1 MRKWRWAILFS
12 ALLLSSCDELFNED
26 NDLFLTEATIIE
38 GLKEALVVGTD
49 SATKQL
55 SMTNGY
61 YGNQA
66 LKILLPPEADII
78 VDNISLI
85 PGGAALIE
93 EIVLGINRSAEDAA
107 KEVAPIFISA
117 ITDMTIMDGLSI
129 LNGSNNAATTYLE
142 SNTYDDLFGLYQP
155 KLQISLDKKLVG
167 TVSTNSLWSTLVG
180 QWNGIANTF
189 AGQFAGL
196 EPVETQLDSYLTNRA
211 LEGLFSKIAEE
222 ELAIR
227 TDPVARVTDLLER
240 VFGE

>member
-1 MRKWRWAILFS
+1 MRMWRWAILFS

-49 SATKQL
+49 SASSQL
-55 SMTNGY
+55 SMTDGY

-129 LNGSNNAATTYLE
+129 LNGSNTAATTYLK

-155 KLQISLDKKLVG
+155 KLQVSLDKKLVG

-180 QWNGIANTF
+180 QWNGLANTF
-189 AGQFAGL
+189 AGQIAGL
-196 EPVETQLDSYLTNRA
+196 EPVETQLDSYLTDKA

>member
-1 MRKWRWAILFS
+1 MAILFS

-26 NDLFLTEATIIE
+26 NDFFLSEATIVE

-49 SATKQL
+49 SATSQL

-61 YGNQA
+61 YGNEV

-85 PGGAALIE
+85 PGGSALIE

-107 KEVAPIFISA
+107 KEVALIFIPA
-117 ITDMTIMDGLSI
+117 ITDMSIMDGLSI
-129 LNGSNNAATTYLE
+129 LNGSNNAATEYLE
-142 SNTYDDLFGLYQP
+142 SNTYLKLFELYQP
-155 KLQISLDKKLVG
+155 KIQTSLDKKLVG
-167 TVSTNSLWSTLVG
+167 TVSTNYLWSTLVG
-180 QWNGIANTF
+180 QWNGIANTL
-189 AGQFAGL
+189 AGQLAGF
-196 EPVETQLDSYLTNRA
+196 EPVETQLDSYLTDKA
-211 LEGLFSKIAEE
+211 LDGLFLKIAEE

-227 TDPVARVTDLLER
+227 TDPMARVTDLLEK

>member
-1 MRKWRWAILFS
+1 MRKWRLAILFS

-26 NDLFLTEATIIE
+26 NDFFLTEATIIE

-55 SMTNGY
+55 SITDGY
-61 YGNQA
+61 YGNAA

-93 EIVLGINRSAEDAA
+93 NIIKGINRSAEDAA

-129 LNGSNNAATTYLE
+129 LNGSNNAATTYLQ
-142 SNTYDDLFGLYQP
+142 SNTYGDLFGLYQP
-155 KLQISLDKKLVG
+155 KLQASLDKKLVG
-167 TVSTNSLWSTLVG
+167 TVSTNSLWSTLVN
-180 QWNGIANTF
+180 QWNTIARLSPKLNT
-189 AGQFAGL
+189 
-196 EPVETQLDSYLTNRA
+196 VETQLDSYLTDKA

-240 VFGE
+240 VFGK

>member
-12 ALLLSSCDELFNED
+12 TLLLSSCEEVFNED
-26 NDLFLTEATIIE
+26 NDFFLTEATIIK

-49 SATKQL
+49 SATNQL
-55 SMTNGY
+55 SLTNGY
-61 YGNQA
+61 YGNEA

-78 VDNISLI
+78 IDNISRI
-85 PGGAALIE
+85 PGGEEQIE
-93 EIVLGINRSAEDAA
+93 KIILGINRSAEDAA

-129 LNGSNNAATTYLE
+129 LNGSNSAATTYLE
-142 SNTYDDLFGLYQP
+142 SNTYEGLFALYQP
-155 KLQISLDKKLVG
+155 KLQTSLDKKLVG
-167 TVSTNSLWSTLVG
+167 TVSTNYLWSTLVN
-180 QWNGIANTF
+180 QWNDVANTIL
-189 AGQFAGL
+189 GQMAGL
-196 EPVETQLDSYLTNRA
+196 EPVETQLDRYLTDKA

-227 TDPVARVTDLLER
+227 TDPVARVTDLLEQ